1 MSVTTSAQRIYFPTI
16 DGLRFLA
23 FFFVFFRHFTAYQPS
38 SFLYET
44 GWIGVEL
51 FFLIS
56 AFLLTRLLTE
66 EYQNKGSINPGF
78 FFTRRILRIWPLY
91 FGYLLFTL
99 FFWLTKDIHHFSTG
113 RLAGNIFFIDNI
125 LSAIGYYNDNPFSF
139 HLWSISIEE
148 QFYLLLPFT
157 VPWLLGQPKKRVLFL
172 FAVIFTL
179 MLAARY
185 LIVAAGAK
193 HPFIYVLP
201 VSGDCFLAGILL
213 GLGYFDDL
221 LKKMNGYFC
230 LAAAACMLAVLY
242 FFPSK
247 SDTGVHQVFVYTL
260 VTIAFVLLF
269 TAVVYSKASI
279 VTQLMNNPIIR
290 YLGKISY
297 GLYIFHIVGIYE
309 AAVLCVKMNIV
320 APEWQLPI
328 ALAITIGL
336 AIISY
341 ELFEKYFLRKKKKFT
356 TIENRPV

>member
-1 MSVTTSAQRIYFPTI
+1 MSATATGQRIYFPTI

-44 GWIGVEL
+44 GWIGVQL

-56 AFLLTRLLTE
+56 AFLLTRLLKE
-66 EYQNKGSINPGF
+66 EYLNKGSINNSN

-91 FGYLLFTL
+91 FAYLLFTV
-99 FFWLTKDIHHFSTG
+99 FFWLIKDTNQFSTG

-125 LSAIGYYNDNPFSF
+125 LSAISYYNDNPFSF
-139 HLWSISIEE
+139 HLWSISMEE
-148 QFYLLLPFT
+148 QFYLILPFAI
-157 VPWLLGQPKKRVLFL
+157 PWLQKQPQKKTMFL
-172 FAVIFTL
+172 FTALFAI
-179 MLAARY
+179 MLAAR
-185 LIVAAGAK
+185 LLCVASGAK

-221 LKKMNGYFC
+221 LKKLNGYFC
-230 LAAAACMLAVLY
+230 LAAVACMLAVLY

-247 SDTGVHQVFVYTL
+247 SDTGIHQVFVYTF
-260 VTIAFVLLF
+260 VAIAFVLLF
-269 TAVVYSKASI
+269 TAVVYSKTSV

-297 GLYIFHIVGIYE
+297 GLYIFHILGIYE
-309 AAVLCVKMNIV
+309 AAVLCEKMNIV

-328 ALAITIGL
+328 ALVITIGL
-336 AIISY
+336 SIISY

-356 TIENRPV
+356 SIESRPV

>member
-1 MSVTTSAQRIYFPTI
+1 MSATTTGQRIYFPAI

-23 FFFVFFRHFTAYQPS
+23 FLFVFFRHFTAYQPIP
-38 SFLYET
+38 FLYET

-56 AFLLTRLLTE
+56 AFLLTRLLKA
-66 EYQNKGSINPGF
+66 EYQNKGSVNNSN

-91 FGYLLFTL
+91 FAYLLFTV
-99 FFWLTKDIHHFSTG
+99 FFWLIKDINHFSTG

-125 LSAIGYYNDNPFSF
+125 LSAIDYYNNNPFSF
-139 HLWSISIEE
+139 HLWSISLEE
-148 QFYLLLPFT
+148 QFYLVLPFAI
-157 VPWLLGQPKKRVLFL
+157 PWLLRQPQKNILFL
-172 FAVIFTL
+172 FVIIFIL

-185 LIVAAGAK
+185 LSVAGGAK

-230 LAAAACMLAVLY
+230 LAASACILAVLY

-247 SDTGVHQVFVYTL
+247 SDTGIHQVFVYTF
-260 VTIAFVLLF
+260 VAIAFVLLF
-269 TAVVYSKASI
+269 TAVVYSKASV
-279 VTQLMNNPIIR
+279 VTQLMNNRFIR

-297 GLYIFHIVGIYE
+297 GLYIFHIFGIYE
-309 AAVLCVKMNIV
+309 AAVFCEKMKII

-328 ALAITIGL
+328 ALSITLGL
-336 AIISY
+336 SIISY

-356 TIENRPV
+356 SIESTPV